1 VRALTSKWK
10 ETKHASESKVGDGS
24 KGGRSCTRSCGRR
37 AQSLKAGRRLKD
49 PQYAMYMVRGVELDG
64 TMEGDTAAGYKVS
77 ESRCDEELLANGV
90 GWGDP

>member
-1 VRALTSKWK
+1 M
-10 ETKHASESKVGDGS
+10 
-24 KGGRSCTRSCGRR
+24 
-37 AQSLKAGRRLKD
+37 KD